1 MARDNDLFTARR
13 HGLTL
18 QLLMTLVTMLLNSLT
33 LLGILELS
41 GGVEVLRRFLRLIL
55 PWAAPFLF
63 PFQLLIH
70 RDLIGSGSHTMPWL
84 LRLGQTV
91 LALGLLLFWWWLG
104 RQGMDFSGAGDWLRA
119 GIFDPIVRSAR
130 GVALYEGVMLLQ
142 DVIFD
147 MIPPREE
154 APPADLEIG
163 EEDK

>member
-63 PFQLLIH
+63 PFQLLI
-70 RDLIGSGSHTMPWL
+70 
-84 LRLGQTV
+84 
-91 LALGLLLFWWWLG
+91 
-104 RQGMDFSGAGDWLRA
+104 A